1 MNGFCPAPRYDA
13 DTLQAELA
21 CYRSLLDV
29 LRREQDALRRADADA
44 LPVLATAKQREVQA
58 LNGFAVARVQALAGA
73 GLASSRLA
81 AEALLIESGAE
92 PHRVAAAWNELEALV
107 GEAQRINA
115 QNGVLIDA
123 QQSYFSRALAAL
135 SGAAGHTPVYGAD
148 GRPQFGLG
156 SRALAAI

>member
-1 MNGFCPAPRYDA
+1 
-13 DTLQAELA
+13 LA
-21 CYRSLLDV
+21 GYRSLLDV

-44 LPVLATAKQREVQA
+44 RPSSRRPSSARQA
-58 LNGFAVARVQALAGA
+58 LNGFALARVQALAAA
-73 GLASSRLA
+73 GLAATRLA
-81 AEALLIESGAE
+81 AEALLIEGGAE
-92 PHRVAAAWNELEALV
+92 PHRVSAAWSELEALV
-107 GEAQRINA
+107 GDAQRINA

-135 SGAAGHTPVYGAD
+135 SGAAGHSPVYGAD